1 MRRILITGGA
11 GFIGLNLA
19 KEYANERYVID
30 IIDDFSRGKQDE
42 ELHKV
47 LRLKNVNLIKKD
59 IEKRINLKNNY
70 EFIFHLAAIVG
81 VENVI
86 KNPLETFK
94 KNMNILYQVLDF
106 AKKQKKLKRFIFFST
121 SEVYAG
127 SYKNYKIKIPTK
139 ESIPLTLSD
148 LSFNRTSYMLS
159 KISGEYICKMSN
171 IPFTIFRPHNIYGPR
186 MGYNHVIPETIQ
198 KISNLKRKNSI
209 NVYSFNHKRSF
220 CYITDAIYMIKEII
234 KNNKTINKTFNLG
247 NEKPEITILD
257 LVKKLINISGINVK
271 IKKLSP
277 TEGSPER
284 RAPNMSKTFSF
295 IKKKN
300 NVCLEEG
307 LLKTFSWYKNNL

>member
-1 MRRILITGGA
+1 
-11 GFIGLNLA
+11 
-19 KEYANERYVID
+19 
-30 IIDDFSRGKQDE
+30 
-42 ELHKV
+42 
-47 LRLKNVNLIKKD
+47 
-59 IEKRINLKNNY
+59 
-70 EFIFHLAAIVG
+70 
-81 VENVI
+81 
-86 KNPLETFK
+86 
-94 KNMNILYQVLDF
+94 
-106 AKKQKKLKRFIFFST
+106 
-121 SEVYAG
+121 
-127 SYKNYKIKIPTK
+127 
-139 ESIPLTLSD
+139 
-148 LSFNRTSYMLS
+148 
-159 KISGEYICKMSN
+159 
-171 IPFTIFRPHNIYGPR
+171 

>member
-1 MRRILITGGA
+1 LKRILITGGA

-19 KEYANERYVID
+19 KEYSKGNYIID
-30 IIDDFSRGKQDE
+30 IIDDFSRGRQDN
-42 ELHKV
+42 ELYKF
-47 LRLKNVNLIKKD
+47 LRLKNVNLIKKN
-59 IEKRINLKNNY
+59 IEKKINLRNSY
-70 EFIFHLAAIVG
+70 HFIFHLAAVVG
-81 VENVI
+81 VENVT

-94 KNMNILYQVLDF
+94 KNMNILYNVLDF

-127 SYKNYKIKIPTK
+127 AYKNYKIKIPTK
-139 ESIPLTLSD
+139 ENTPITLSE
-148 LSFNRTSYMLS
+148 LSHSRTSYMLS
-159 KISGEYICKMSN
+159 KISGEYVCKMSN
-171 IPFTIFRPHNIYGPR
+171 IPYTIFRPHNIYGPR

-198 KISNLKRKNSI
+198 KIHNLKRKNLI

-220 CYITDAIYMIKEII
+220 CYISDAVHMIKEVI

-257 LVKKLINISGINVK
+257 LVKKIINISQKKIK
-271 IKKLSP
+271 IKKLPP

-284 RAPNMSKTFSF
+284 RAPNMSKTFSY
-295 IKKKN
+295 IKKKKN
-300 NVCLEEG
+300 ISLEEG